1 MILHKPSNAFWS
13 GLVEVQNLCK
23 KYVFV
28 SKILQRLDLIMSR
41 LKTLFFIPVVLF
53 SLVIL
58 TGCVTKQEHEDTL
71 SSWYGS
77 TEEELVASWGV
88 PTSFYELDGKRYLTY
103 SNSSQAMVGGTA
115 PITTYD
121 YFGNAYTSGG
131 SPPILVTSNC
141 TITMVV
147 DDGVI
152 NEWRY
157 EGNNCYDY

>member
-1 MILHKPSNAFWS
+1 
-13 GLVEVQNLCK
+13 
-23 KYVFV
+23 
-28 SKILQRLDLIMSR
+28 MSR
-41 LKTLFFIPVVLF
+41 LNTLFFIPVVLF

-88 PTSFYELDGKRYLTY
+88 PTSFYELDGKRSLTY

>member
-1 MILHKPSNAFWS
+1 M
-13 GLVEVQNLCK
+13 
-23 KYVFV
+23 
-28 SKILQRLDLIMSR
+28 R
-41 LKTLFFIPVVLF
+41 TLFIIPLVLI
-53 SLVIL
+53 SLVLL
-58 TGCVTKQEHEDTL
+58 TGCVTKQEHENTL

-103 SNSSQAMVGGTA
+103 SNSSQAMIPGT
-115 PITTYD
+115 PSYTTYD

-131 SPPILVTSNC
+131 SAPYLVTSNC

-147 DDGVI
+147 EEGVI

-157 EGNNCYDY
+157 EGNSCYDY

>member
-1 MILHKPSNAFWS
+1 MRTLLIIP
-13 GLVEVQNLCK
+13 LV
-23 KYVFV
+23 
-28 SKILQRLDLIMSR
+28 LI
-41 LKTLFFIPVVLF
+41 
-53 SLVIL
+53 SLVLL
-58 TGCVTKQEHEDTL
+58 TGCVTKQEHENTL

-103 SNSSQAMVGGTA
+103 SNSSQAMIPGT
-115 PITTYD
+115 PSYTTYD

-131 SPPILVTSNC
+131 SAPYLVTSNC

-147 DDGVI
+147 EEGVI

-157 EGNNCYDY
+157 EGNSCYDY